1 MQNEHSLDSKHRDTA
16 LTRRLDFLRTV
27 TLFSELNDVELT
39 TILNNLRP
47 REYTRDEI
55 IFRQGDESRELYL
68 VFQGKVRIF
77 KVSPSGNE
85 TSLVIF
91 GQGDVIGEF
100 AALDHEPRNATAKA
114 IGKVT
119 LLALSHDDWHQHL
132 RMMPKLTLGLS
143 KMLVQK
149 LRWTASYAEAV
160 AQFDAAGRLL
170 HILLLYTAQYGHQDP
185 DNPLRYTLDLA
196 LNQSDLAS
204 IVGARREWVN
214 RILRDWRKRNLIEYA
229 GGIIT
234 ILNIEHVRAERDSRI
249 EANQGG
255 DW

>member
-1 MQNEHSLDSKHRDTA
+1 MSKIYAESVQGKMMTKKLQNEHSPDSRHRDNA
-16 LTRRLDFLRTV
+16 LTRRLEFLRAI

-68 VFQGKVRIF
+68 VFQGKIRIF
-77 KVSPSGNE
+77 KVSSSGNETSLVISGNE

-100 AALDHEPRNATAKA
+100 AARNQEPRNATEKA

-132 RMMPKLTLGLS
+132 RMMPKLAIAYQRCWYKNCVGQPP
-143 KMLVQK
+143 MQK
-149 LRWTASYAEAV
+149 LSHNSM
-160 AQFDAAGRLL
+160 LL
-170 HILLLYTAQYGHQDP
+170 VVFCTFYFSILPNTDTKSPMIHFVTLL
-185 DNPLRYTLDLA
+185 
-196 LNQSDLAS
+196 
-204 IVGARREWVN
+204 I
-214 RILRDWRKRNLIEYA
+214 
-229 GGIIT
+229 
-234 ILNIEHVRAERDSRI
+234 
-249 EANQGG
+249 
-255 DW
+255 